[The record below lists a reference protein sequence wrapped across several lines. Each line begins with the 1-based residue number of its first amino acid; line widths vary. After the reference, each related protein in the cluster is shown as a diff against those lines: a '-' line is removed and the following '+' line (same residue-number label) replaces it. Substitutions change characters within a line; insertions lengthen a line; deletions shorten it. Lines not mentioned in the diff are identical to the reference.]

1 MVMRMSGQTQISND
15 LIDEIRRD
23 NDVVDIV
30 GEYVQ
35 LKKQGRNY
43 FGLCPFHSE
52 NTPSFSVNQEKQIF
66 HCFGCGKG
74 GNVITFMMEI
84 EGFNFQ
90 QALQYLANKSGHTLP
105 QARHAQQQ
113 TNSQDQTVLEAYEW
127 LTKLYHHL
135 LRHTKDGKDAKD
147 YLQERGFSDETIQ
160 EFQLG
165 FSPHIKD
172 FVVKFLEKKGIHKQI
187 MVKAGLLKATESNDY
202 VDRFQGRV
210 IFPIRNHLG
219 KTIGFGGR
227 SLKDGQEP
235 KYLNSPESSL
245 FQKSKLLFNF
255 DKARS
260 EIRRKEEV
268 ILMEG
273 YADVII
279 SYQAGLKNTVA
290 SLGTS
295 LTDSHAALLR
305 RYVDNVIICYDG
317 DEAGIHASYKALQLL
332 KKQGC
337 NVKVTVIPDGKDPDQ
352 YIREYGEETFH
363 QLIYHQS
370 MTEMQFIM
378 YYYRRDFRMNQ
389 EGERLRYVEK
399 ILDYIAL
406 LETSVERDFYVREL
420 AEEFNLSLDSL
431 KQDLMQRLQKS
442 TKSVD
447 NKRLFG
453 NTIDG
458 HQHQISTKRILPAF
472 HNAERR
478 LLSYMLT
485 NHYIAEKV
493 KNKIGSRFNVEDHQ
507 IIVTYLYGYYEEGNQ
522 PNPSDFITYLPEQRL
537 QNLVVELTM
546 NPIDWEVS
554 DKELEDYIHLILSEQ
569 TEQARIK
576 QLQDEQRLVE
586 KTDPIKAAEIA
597 MEIIKIKQS
606 LSK

>member
-1 MVMRMSGQTQISND
+1 MSGQTQVSND
-15 LIDEIRRD
+15 LIDEIRRS

-35 LKKQGRNY
+35 LKKRGRNY

-66 HCFGCGKG
+66 NCFGCSKG
-74 GNVITFMMEI
+74 GNVITFIMEI
-84 EGFNFQ
+84 EGFSFH
-90 QALQYLANKSGHTLP
+90 QALQHLANKSGHSIP
-105 QARHAQQQ
+105 QFEHAQEQ
-113 TNSQDQTVLEAYEW
+113 TNNHEDQTVLEAYGW

-135 LRHTKDGKDAKD
+135 LRRTKDGKEAKE
-147 YLQERGFSDETIQ
+147 YLYERGFTNDTIN
-160 EFQLG
+160 EFKIG
-165 FSPHIKD
+165 YSPSVKD
-172 FVVKFLEKKGIHKQI
+172 FVVQFLEKKGIHKQI

-210 IFPIRNHLG
+210 IFPISNHLG

-227 SLKDGQEP
+227 SLTDRQEP

-245 FQKSKLLFNF
+245 FRKSKLLFNF

-260 EIRRKEEV
+260 EIRKKEEV

-279 SYQAGLKNTVA
+279 AYQSGLKNTVA

-295 LTDSHAALLR
+295 LTESHATLLR

-317 DEAGIHASYKALQLL
+317 DEAGINASYKALQLL
-332 KKQGC
+332 RKTGC
-337 NVKVTVIPDGKDPDQ
+337 NVKVTVIPDGLDPDQ
-352 YIREYGEETFH
+352 YIREYGKDTFH
-363 QLIYHQS
+363 QLVYQQS

-378 YYYRRDFRMNQ
+378 YYFRKDFRLSQ

-399 ILDYIAL
+399 VLEHIAF
-406 LETSVERDFYVREL
+406 LETSVERDYYLREL

-431 KQDLMQRLQKS
+431 KEDLNQRMQKS
-442 TKSVD
+442 KKSDD

-453 NTIDG
+453 NTNG
-458 HQHQISTKRILPAF
+458 GYQHQHQQISTKRILPAYQ
-472 HNAERR
+472 NAERR

-493 KNKIGSRFNVEDHQ
+493 KNKIGSRFNLEEHQ
-507 IIVTYLYGYYEEGNQ
+507 IIVTYLYGYYEEGNE
-522 PNPSDFITYLPEQRL
+522 PSPSDFITYLPDQHL
-537 QNLVVELTM
+537 QHLVVELTM
-546 NPIDWEVS
+546 NPVDWEVS
-554 DKELEDYIHLILSEQ
+554 DRELEDYIHLILSEQ
-569 TEQARIK
+569 TEQVKIK
-576 QLQDEQRLVE
+576 RLKEEQKSLE
-586 KTDPIKAAEIA
+586 KTDPLKAAQIA

-606 LSK
+606 LNK

>member
-1 MVMRMSGQTQISND
+1 MSGQTQVSNE

-74 GNVITFMMEI
+74 GNVITFMMEV
-84 EGFNFQ
+84 EGFNFY
-90 QALQYLANKSGHTLP
+90 QALQHLANKSGHTIP
-105 QARHAQQQ
+105 QLQHAQQQ
-113 TNSQDQTVLEAYEW
+113 TNNHEQQTVLNAYEW

-135 LRHTKDGKDAKD
+135 LRRTKDGKEAKE
-147 YLQERGFSDETIQ
+147 YLHERGFTDETIN
-160 EFQLG
+160 EFQIG
-165 FSPHIKD
+165 YSPKVKD
-172 FVVKFLEKKGIHKQI
+172 FVVQFLEKKGIHRQI

-210 IFPIRNHLG
+210 IFPISNHLS

-227 SLKDGQEP
+227 SLTDGQEP

-260 EIRRKEEV
+260 EIRKREEV

-273 YADVII
+273 YADVIMA
-279 SYQAGLKNTVA
+279 YQSGLKNTVA

-295 LTDSHAALLR
+295 LTDSHANLLR

-317 DEAGIHASYKALQLL
+317 DEAGINASYKALQLL
-332 KKQGC
+332 RKTGC
-337 NVKVTVIPDGKDPDQ
+337 NVKVTVIPDGLDPDQ
-352 YIREYGEETFH
+352 YIRDYGKDQFQ
-363 QLIYHQS
+363 QLVYHQS

-378 YYYRRDFRMNQ
+378 YYFRKDFRLSQ
-389 EGERLRYVEK
+389 EGERLKYVEK
-399 ILDYIAL
+399 VLGQIAL
-406 LETSVERDFYVREL
+406 LETSIERDYYLREL
-420 AEEFNLSLDSL
+420 AEEFKLSLDSL
-431 KQDLMQRLQKS
+431 KEDLSQRMQKS
-442 TKSVD
+442 TKSDD
-447 NKRLFG
+447 NKRLLG
-453 NTIDG
+453 NTNG
-458 HQHQISTKRILPAF
+458 GYPQQQISSKQILPAF
-472 HNAERR
+472 QNAERR

-493 KNKIGSRFNVEDHQ
+493 KNKIGSRFNLEEHQ
-507 IIVTYLYGYYEEGNQ
+507 IIVTYLYGYYEEGNE
-522 PNPSDFITYLPEQRL
+522 PNPSDFITYLPDQHL
-537 QNLVVELTM
+537 QHLVVELTM
-546 NPIDWEVS
+546 KPMDWEVS
-554 DKELEDYIHLILSEQ
+554 DRELDDYIHLILSEQ
-569 TEQARIK
+569 TEQVKIK
-576 QLQDEQRLVE
+576 RLKEEQKSLE
-586 KTDPIKAAEIA
+586 KTDPLKAAQIA

-606 LSK
+606 LNK